1 MINYHQLIF
10 VLIFPINPLQSPQ
23 IIFKI
28 IQYLQDI
35 FVCCGSKK
43 IQEDLV
49 IFKKIW

>member
-10 VLIFPINPLQSPQ
+10 VLIFQINH
-23 IIFKI
+23 F
-28 IQYLQDI
+28 QYLQDI